1 MTFEYNTLDKHMAVS
16 IVNMYMKGTV
26 CTNTHGEEYN

>member
-1 MTFEYNTLDKHMAVS
+1 MTFEYNTLDKHMS